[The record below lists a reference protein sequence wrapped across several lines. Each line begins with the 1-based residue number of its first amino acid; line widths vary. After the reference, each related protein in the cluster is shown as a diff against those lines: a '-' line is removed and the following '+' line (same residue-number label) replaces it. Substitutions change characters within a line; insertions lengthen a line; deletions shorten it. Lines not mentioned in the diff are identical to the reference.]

1 MGRGKPCK
9 QRRKKSF
16 WGEKPSPRESSRN
29 PFSCVGARGTG
40 QTLHPLSMGC
50 GQSCQPS
57 TARYRDLPAPCS
69 LGTITHVKFPDKNLL
84 CLIFP
89 FPETNEYPVKNLG
102 CHSPSCAFVQKHYG
116 DEQPLD
122 GTSILLQP
130 RHPTATKVQ
139 DVPLIPRR
147 HSKRMKCYLSVCF

>member
-102 CHSPSCAFVQKHYG
+102 CHSPSCAFVLRALWGRAAARWHVHPAAASASHSHESPG
-116 DEQPLD
+116 RA
-122 GTSILLQP
+122 S
-130 RHPTATKVQ
+130 HPTQAQ
-139 DVPLIPRR
+139 
-147 HSKRMKCYLSVCF
+147 